1 MRAAGIKPN
10 YTMLEGYIAARVL
23 VEGLK
28 RTGPNPSRERLVAS
42 SEDISDL
49 DLGGYLVRFSKDNQN
64 GSRFV
69 DLGVVNRSGDL
80 IF

>member
-1 MRAAGIKPN
+1 MKPN
-10 YTMLEGYIAARVL
+10 YTMLEADIAARVL
-23 VEGLK
+23 VEALK
-28 RTGPNPSRERLVAS
+28 RAGPNPSRERLVAS
-42 SEDISDL
+42 LEDISDL

-69 DLGVVNRSGDL
+69 DLGVVNRSGDS

>member
-1 MRAAGIKPN
+1 MKPN

-28 RTGPNPSRERLVAS
+28 RAGPNPSRERLVAS
-42 SEDISDL
+42 LEDISDL